1 MSRDFVEALRV
12 TNKAKAS
19 FDRDDLYKRGHKL
32 IRESLECGVTSMRA
46 HVEVDTT
53 VEFSC
58 LEIGLKLTKDFRHIC
73 EIQLA
78 GEPRRCRL
86 CS

>member
-1 MSRDFVEALRV
+1 
-12 TNKAKAS
+12 
-19 FDRDDLYKRGHKL
+19 
-32 IRESLECGVTSMRA
+32 MRA